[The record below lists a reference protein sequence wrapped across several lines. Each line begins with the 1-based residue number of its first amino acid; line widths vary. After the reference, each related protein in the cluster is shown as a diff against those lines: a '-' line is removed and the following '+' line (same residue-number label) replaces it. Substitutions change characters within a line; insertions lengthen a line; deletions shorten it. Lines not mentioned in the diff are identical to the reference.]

1 MRTTSTL
8 SVGFLVLGLGGGVAS
23 ANAFLLAVHDG
34 KAMGRGNAAVATN
47 TDPSSITYNI
57 GGLAVGEGT
66 NVMIGSAL
74 IMPSA
79 SYTDLDNSK
88 TDTESSYPLVPHFFA
103 TSKVSDLVAVGL
115 GFHAPFGLAI
125 EWPDGAPTND
135 IVRKQSLRTYF
146 ITPSVGLDLK
156 KWVPGLSLGAGVD
169 LVPATVELTR
179 SVFFGETEGE
189 AHLGG
194 DAFGV
199 GGRFGAMFKPEG
211 LPQLSVGAMWRSQVN
226 LDFTGKGDFDI
237 ADPYRDQLPP
247 DGDIST
253 SVKIPQSVALGAA
266 FRPLPQLEIEANAL
280 WVDWSKFQEIRIR
293 LPDMTD
299 SVAIQDYSDKVTFAL
314 GVDYKLTK
322 DAAVRAGYIYDP
334 TPIPDTSLTAQLP
347 DADRHDLTVGG
358 SYSFGDFDVHLGV
371 LWVLPQSR
379 ETSDVMYT
387 PIHKGTYD
395 IQVLVTTLTLA
406 GHFGH

>member
-66 NVMIGSAL
+66 NVMIGSAVV
-74 IMPSA
+74 MPAA
-79 SYTDLDNSK
+79 SYTDLDGVK
-88 TDTESSYPLVPHFFA
+88 TDTESSAPIVPHFFA
-103 TSKVSDLVAVGL
+103 TSKVSDMVAVGL

-125 EWPDGAPTND
+125 KWPDSAPTND
-135 IVRKQSLRTYF
+135 VAQSQSLRTYF
-146 ITPSVGLDLK
+146 ITPSIGLDLK
-156 KWVPGLSLGAGVD
+156 KWVPGLSVGAGLD

-179 SVFFGETEGE
+179 SVFFGEVEGE
-189 AHLGG
+189 ARLGG
-194 DAFGV
+194 DAFGI
-199 GGRFGAMFKPEG
+199 GGRIGVMYRPEAV
-211 LPQLSVGAMWRSQVN
+211 PALSVGAMWRSQVN
-226 LDFTGKGDFDI
+226 EDFTGKGDFDI
-237 ADPYRDQLPP
+237 AAPYRDQLPP

-253 SVKIPQSVALGAA
+253 SVEIPQSVAVGVAY
-266 FRPLPQLEIEANAL
+266 RPLPKLEIEANAL
-280 WVDWSKFQEIRIR
+280 WVNWSKFQEIRIR
-293 LPDMTD
+293 LPDGTD
-299 SVAIQDYSDKVTFAL
+299 SVSIQDYSDKVTLAL

-334 TPIPDTSLTAQLP
+334 TPIPDTALTAQLP

-358 SYSFGDFDVHLGV
+358 SYSFGNFDVNLGI

-379 ETSDVMYT
+379 ETSDVMYA
-387 PIHKGTYD
+387 PVHKGTYD
-395 IQVLVTTLTLA
+395 IQVLVTTLTLG
-406 GHFGH
+406 GHFGR